1 MYFNCVLCNLR
12 FGKTDERSI
21 PEAFEG
27 AICGLFFAPFQHV
40 TKAFLMA
47 FVCLGVAFGL
57 I

>member
-1 MYFNCVLCNLR
+1 LCNLR